1 MSIFGLQFT
10 RNGCNT
16 EKISVFLFIER
27 KAKFF
32 ADKRN
37 LISLVKITSRIKE
50 MWRELLITVKLITV
64 TNPKSISLL
73 SNFLD
78 AIDLPLKN

>member
-1 MSIFGLQFT
+1 
-10 RNGCNT
+10 
-16 EKISVFLFIER
+16 
-27 KAKFF
+27 
-32 ADKRN
+32 
-37 LISLVKITSRIKE
+37 

-78 AIDLPLKN
+78 ATDLPLKD